1 MAKYLILKK
10 RRVFLKAAMDTTY
23 VTHHVV
29 IQAAF
34 CAEKKDEA
42 LPRIG
47 FTATKKI
54 GKAFYRNRNKR
65 RLRAVVREIE
75 QRTFLNGVDYVFVG
89 RRDTGYC
96 PYEKL
101 KNGAEWALKKINSE
115 LKNKLK
121 EHEKNPDS
129 AD

>member
-10 RRVFLKAAMDTTY
+10 RRDFLKAAQDATFT
-23 VTHHVV
+23 THHVV

-34 CAEKKDEA
+34 CSAQKNCD

-47 FTATKKI
+47 YTATKKL
-54 GKAFYRNRNKR
+54 GKAWYRNRTKR

-75 QRTFLNGVDYVFVG
+75 QSKLLSDFDYVFIG
-89 RRDTGYC
+89 RRDTGSC

-101 KNGAEWALKKINSE
+101 KNGVLWALKNINSS
-115 LKNKLK
+115 LKDKLK
-121 EHEKNPDS
+121 DEKTVDP

>member
-10 RRVFLKAAMDTTY
+10 RKDFLKAAQDTSF

-34 CAEKKDEA
+34 CSAKKNSD
-42 LPRIG
+42 LPRVG

-54 GKAFYRNRNKR
+54 GKAWYRNRTKR
-65 RLRAVVREIE
+65 RMRAVLHEID
-75 QRTFLNGVDYVFVG
+75 QAKLLSGFDYVFIG
-89 RRDTGYC
+89 RRDTGSC

-101 KNGAEWALKKINSE
+101 KNGTLWALKNLNSA
-115 LKNKLK
+115 LKEKLK
-121 EHEKNPDS
+121 DEKTADS